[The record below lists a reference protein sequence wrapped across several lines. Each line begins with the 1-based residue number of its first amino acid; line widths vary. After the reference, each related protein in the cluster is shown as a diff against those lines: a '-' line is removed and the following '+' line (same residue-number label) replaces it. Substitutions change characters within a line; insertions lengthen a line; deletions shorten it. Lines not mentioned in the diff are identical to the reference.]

1 MNIYLPAIV
10 LYDPFDNGQ
19 SNARTF
25 ELVTSLKGLKYLE
38 DFLVVLFF
46 YTWSIIGKGELGS
59 VCFFG
64 ATDAQVSLLLVIVFD
79 GIADEVLEQLI
90 HSDFF
95 SINYR

>member
-46 YTWSIIGKGELGS
+46 YTWSNIGKGE
-59 VCFFG
+59 
-64 ATDAQVSLLLVIVFD
+64 
-79 GIADEVLEQLI
+79 
-90 HSDFF
+90 
-95 SINYR
+95 